1 MLNTVSQLCL
11 LPGIFEAQL
20 GDAKKVCWVSNSG
33 VSPYLKSSAS
43 WATPLNFA
51 PQTDS
56 RRSLRR
62 GVVSRRIS
70 LHSTPRTTRIRMD
83 LLPLINVAAPSPL
96 LYYAIPKAQRSGA
109 LVPTLAQNIHFLAS
123 PISPLVMADGAD
135 MADTFN
141 HVTSRFPFA
150 KSRPQVRDE

>member
-1 MLNTVSQLCL
+1 MINTVSQLSL
-11 LPGIFEAQL
+11 LPGISEAQL
-20 GDAKKVCWVSNSG
+20 GDAKKVCWVPNSG
-33 VSPYLKSSAS
+33 VSPYLKSAAS
-43 WATPLNFA
+43 WAAPLNFA

-56 RRSLRR
+56 RRSLRP

-70 LHSTPRTTRIRMD
+70 LHGSTPRTGWTFFHSSRWPPRRR
-83 LLPLINVAAPSPL
+83 
-96 LYYAIPKAQRSGA
+96 YYAIPKAQRSGA

-135 MADTFN
+135 MVDTFN